1 MLYNYGN
8 VTAQVMSNN
17 RKRQFNTDY
26 RVSQI
31 TCDLFSQC
39 SSFTFIPL
47 MIIHYGNVEIIL
59 DALGL
64 QEFEGIRGLK
74 RPFLSAQ
81 GIC

>member
-1 MLYNYGN
+1 
-8 VTAQVMSNN
+8 
-17 RKRQFNTDY
+17 
-26 RVSQI
+26 
-31 TCDLFSQC
+31 
-39 SSFTFIPL
+39 